1 MNQTKLESLL
11 EACINTA
18 IGFFI
23 ALWTWQFIVAPL
35 MGYVVTTAD
44 NLLITGIFTVVSVA
58 RGYVLRRF
66 FNAGLHQAVRNLA
79 RIIYARAHE

>member
-1 MNQTKLESLL
+1 MNQTRLESLL
-11 EACINTA
+11 EAGVNTA
-18 IGFFI
+18 IGFFV

-35 MGYVVTTAD
+35 MGYAVTLAD

-66 FNAGLHQAVRNLA
+66 FNSGLHRAVHKLA
-79 RIIYARAHE
+79 RVIYARVYG

>member
-18 IGFFI
+18 IGFFV
-23 ALWTWQFIVAPL
+23 ALWTWQFIVAPI
-35 MGYVVTTAD
+35 MGYIVTMAD

-66 FNAGLHQAVRNLA
+66 FNAGLHRAVRNLA
-79 RIIYARAHE
+79 RIIYVRVHG